1 MKIKVIYGNRPT
13 INKKVLEVDNKFQAL
28 LVTEDCESQKLMNE
42 LHQIIKGE
50 IKNARYVVLEADS
63 KKMMY
68 TR

>member
-1 MKIKVIYGNRPT
+1 MKIKVIYGNPPT
-13 INKKVLEVDNKFQAL
+13 INKKVLEVDNKFKAL

-50 IKNARYVVLEADS
+50 IKNTRYIVLEADS

>member
-1 MKIKVIYGNRPT
+1 MKIKVVYGNPPT
-13 INKKVLEVDNKFQAL
+13 INKKVLEVDNKFKAL

-50 IKNARYVVLEADS
+50 IKNTRYIVLEADS

>member
-1 MKIKVIYGNRPT
+1 MKIKVIYGNPHT
-13 INKKVLEVDNKFQAL
+13 INKKVLEVDNKFKAL
-28 LVTEDCESQKLMNE
+28 LVTEDCKNQKLMDE

-63 KKMMY
+63 KKVMY

>member
-1 MKIKVIYGNRPT
+1 MKIKVIYGNPPT
-13 INKKVLEVDNKFQAL
+13 INKKVLEVDNKFKAL
-28 LVTEDCESQKLMNE
+28 LVTENCESQKLMNE